1 MEGHRVMSG
10 WVSRNRSYL
19 VRLLRVVPSPRY
31 ISHCLLR
38 SPLHVLAHPFLG
50 SPLPGRLAL
59 LACECFVLG
68 TFGRMP
74 GIVREMDVYG
84 VTLRLV
90 AEAAKVLDPVTWS
103 GLTRVTPR
111 LPPGTLNN

>member
-1 MEGHRVMSG
+1 MSG

-68 TFGRMP
+68 TFGSEKWMCT
-74 GIVREMDVYG
+74 VSLCAW
-84 VTLRLV
+84 LR
-90 AEAAKVLDPVTWS
+90 
-103 GLTRVTPR
+103 R
-111 LPPGTLNN
+111 LRRHLIR